1 MKIIVFFTYGIS
13 LKIWE
18 ETGLLEREIKIY
30 QELKKK
36 YGIDFTFV
44 TYGDEEDFKYKNL
57 IDDLEIIPI
66 YNLIKY
72 SNNKLI
78 RLFKSVL
85 FPIKLNNL
93 IPKRNYILK
102 TNQMYGAWVAIIFK
116 ILTNHP
122 LIIRTGYDLVSF
134 SLKQSKN
141 IFKLTI
147 YYILTFIALNISD
160 VYISTSKKDIEFLR
174 KFFIFKSKKLIYIPN
189 WVQIK
194 DLVPVNQRKKK
205 ILTVG
210 RLEKQKNFKYLI
222 EKFKHSDIKL
232 DIYGD
237 GSEKKDLIKLSGQK
251 NNISFKGTLPNN
263 ELIAK
268 YSEYQIFVSTSD
280 YEGNSK
286 TILESMGAGCVV
298 VAPNIKNNSEII
310 INNLNGILYDKSYD
324 DLLNIVITLLSNP
337 KKMDLISKEANK
349 NIRNNNSLEKITM
362 MENDCYQMLLNKL

>member
-237 GSEKKDLIKLSGQK
+237 GSEKKDLMKLLGQK

>member
-1 MKIIVFFTYGIS
+1 M
-13 LKIWE
+13 
-18 ETGLLEREIKIY
+18 
-30 QELKKK
+30 
-36 YGIDFTFV
+36 
-44 TYGDEEDFKYKNL
+44 
-57 IDDLEIIPI
+57 
-66 YNLIKY
+66 
-72 SNNKLI
+72 I

-194 DLVPVNQRKKK
+194 DLVPVNQRKKNTYGWEIRETK
-205 ILTVG
+205 
-210 RLEKQKNFKYLI
+210 
-222 EKFKHSDIKL
+222 KF
-232 DIYGD
+232 
-237 GSEKKDLIKLSGQK
+237 
-251 NNISFKGTLPNN
+251 
-263 ELIAK
+263 
-268 YSEYQIFVSTSD
+268 
-280 YEGNSK
+280 
-286 TILESMGAGCVV
+286 
-298 VAPNIKNNSEII
+298 
-310 INNLNGILYDKSYD
+310 
-324 DLLNIVITLLSNP
+324 
-337 KKMDLISKEANK
+337 
-349 NIRNNNSLEKITM
+349 
-362 MENDCYQMLLNKL
+362 

>member
-286 TILESMGAGCVV
+286 TILESMGAGCIV

>member
-72 SNNKLI
+72 SNNKLV

-286 TILESMGAGCVV
+286 TILESMGAGCIV